1 MKFLSALVF
10 GALATSASAFAPAT
24 PLSVP
29 TARRAHVS
37 QLSMV
42 ADDAKVIIVTGASR
56 GLGAAIAK
64 EMGSQGHKIVVNY
77 AGSEARANE
86 VVEDIKKSGG
96 EAIAIQADCK

>member
-96 EAIAIQADCK
+96 EAIAVQADCK